1 MTPNEI
7 RAVRAWLG
15 ESQDEFGQRLGVSR
29 IAVARWETGARNPS
43 GPVVKLLEQLWN
55 QMVGKGKAA

>member
-55 QMVGKGKAA
+55 QMVGKEKAA